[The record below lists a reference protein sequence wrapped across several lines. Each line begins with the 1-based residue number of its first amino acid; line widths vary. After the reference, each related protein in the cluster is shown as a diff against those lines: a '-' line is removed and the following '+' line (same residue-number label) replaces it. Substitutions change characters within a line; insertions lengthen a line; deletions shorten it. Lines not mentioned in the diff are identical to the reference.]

1 MMPYPA
7 FVLRQEAAAVRQL
20 LLVGAVQL
28 GQGGEDTAI
37 ALAQLRSAARV

>member
-28 GQGGEDTAI
+28 GQGGEEASVR
-37 ALAQLRSAARV
+37 LAQLRSAARV